1 MVQEKDTGVQM
12 KYLIFKINDES
23 YGVPISQ
30 VREIIQSVKIT
41 PVHESNFFLKGVIN
55 LRGKIIPIIDM
66 RLKFGLKERSYDDR
80 TLFIIVEIT
89 QEEQNILVGM
99 AVDAVKDVESILE
112 KNLEKNPE
120 IGLKLKS
127 QYLYGI
133 TQIKNKMVMILNID
147 QVLRSDDLINISQIT
162 AR

>member
-12 KYLIFKINDES
+12 KYLIFKINNES

-30 VREIIQSVKIT
+30 VREIIQSIKIT
-41 PVHESNFFLKGVIN
+41 PVHESNLFLKGVIN

-66 RLKFGLKERSYDDR
+66 RLKFGLKERLYDDR
-80 TLFIIVEIT
+80 TLFIIVEII

-99 AVDAVKDVESILE
+99 AVDSVHDVESILE
-112 KNLEKNPE
+112 KNLEKTPE

-147 QVLRSDDLINISQIT
+147 QVLSSDDFINISQIT